1 MTKTEETE
9 SLRDLAI
16 DAYHKGDNNEA
27 IKLFTKIIN
36 IGSPTSDILFR
47 RGFCSYILKD
57 FKTSIIDCSKAIELN
72 AGAYYTDSIY
82 F

>member
-16 DAYHKGDNNEA
+16 DAYQKGDNNEA

-47 RGFCSYILKD
+47 RGFCSYILNI
-57 FKTSIIDCSKAIELN
+57 FIVSI
-72 AGAYYTDSIY
+72 
-82 F
+82 